1 MSIPRCLYT
10 SVSWFSNAFII
21 VMDDIAPSHE
31 LTNND
36 EIRAA
41 FSVPPF
47 DNSTSVP
54 IDQVECLVDM
64 VSKMHAKYLD
74 DPSLY
79 RKKWIL
85 GAEAHRT
92 KGKDVSEYGVTWLFV
107 LNIWKKT
114 RQNVVDG
121 KWLGTP
127 FSDKMIR
134 ILDDTFDLIK
144 DMDVGEPIARRLWPY
159 TLTHGDYHGSNILV
173 KEDSGGKN
181 KNPLEAVALD
191 FQLMAINEPCV
202 DLGKLLLIVLSPE
215 DRRCVGKN
223 LIASECSLATASLH
237 AWIFHATH
245 VCVLPRWRRAH
256 ENRLVRR
263 NYDVLVAAGLDSK
276 TMPFELFFM
285 RYQFH
290 GAFSWMLIV
299 AVLDTLFADGKNDEC
314 ARATLSS
321 LRDTKLYRSVS
332 RPPVF

>member
-1 MSIPRCLYT
+1 MSVPKCLYT
-10 SVSWFSNAFII
+10 SVSWFSSAFII

-31 LTNND
+31 LTDSD
-36 EIRAA
+36 EIKAA
-41 FSVPPF
+41 FSAPPF

-54 IDQVECLVDM
+54 IDQVEVLVDM

-79 RKKWIL
+79 QKKWIL

-134 ILDDTFDLIK
+134 ILDETFDLIK

-173 KEDSGGKN
+173 KEGSGGKD
-181 KNPLEAVALD
+181 KKPLEAVALD
-191 FQLMAINEPCV
+191 FQLMSINEPCA

-215 DRRCVGKN
+215 DRRCVLCQNVLLRRHRCAHAFHAQRVRG
-223 LIASECSLATASLH
+223 LATMAQGTRAAVGASKLRC
-237 AWIFHATH
+237 TGR
-245 VCVLPRWRRAH
+245 RW
-256 ENRLVRR
+256 
-263 NYDVLVAAGLDSK
+263 
-276 TMPFELFFM
+276 T
-285 RYQFH
+285 
-290 GAFSWMLIV
+290 
-299 AVLDTLFADGKNDEC
+299 
-314 ARATLSS
+314 
-321 LRDTKLYRSVS
+321 
-332 RPPVF
+332 